1 MIVVYLFKFWCVD
14 IRLTN
19 GTDATEG
26 IIEINEDGRW
36 GVLCNNS
43 FTDAAA
49 TVVCRQLRF
58 GLPILYYGNAMVDS
72 GAYYAYD
79 HYYYYDNHYTPCE
92 DAQRFSH
99 CFSYYYYNYGGR
111 CYDTFLKCSSM

>member
-1 MIVVYLFKFWCVD
+1 MIVSFTCVFKFKCID

-36 GVLCNNS
+36 EVLCTS
-43 FTDAAA
+43 GFTVDAA

-58 GLPILYYGNAMVDS
+58 GLPIQYYETPIVNS
-72 GAYYAYD
+72 TKYYAYRNYFD
-79 HYYYYDNHYTPCE
+79 YYNLCE

-99 CFSYYYYNYGGR
+99 CFSYYYSNNGI
-111 CYDTFLKCSSM
+111 CYDIFLKCSSM